1 LTCLAAFYTIPFEP
15 ASLYSWSLPINPSE
29 GISHVEAGKL
39 KFIVFFAGLSKGD
52 QNLILKAS
60 KGAADWAN
68 DKIKKGEGQ
77 LLIDLQRKGMQ
88 VVIPDA
94 DSFREKG
101 KPAVEELFKKEWP
114 VTTWAE
120 VLAQ

>member
-1 LTCLAAFYTIPFEP
+1 MI
-15 ASLYSWSLPINPSE
+15 
-29 GISHVEAGKL
+29 L
-39 KFIVFFAGLSKGD
+39 KTSKGT
-52 QNLILKAS
+52 
-60 KGAADWAN
+60 ADWAN
-68 DKIKKGEGQ
+68 DKIKKGEGK

>member
-1 LTCLAAFYTIPFEP
+1 LT
-15 ASLYSWSLPINPSE
+15 
-29 GISHVEAGKL
+29 
-39 KFIVFFAGLSKGD
+39 
-52 QNLILKAS
+52 LKAS

-68 DKIKKGEGQ
+68 DKIKRGGGQ
-77 LLIDLQRKGMQ
+77 LLIDLQRKGMR

-101 KPAVEELFKKEWP
+101 KPAVEEPFKKEWP

-120 VLAQ
+120 VLAK

>member
-1 LTCLAAFYTIPFEP
+1 M
-15 ASLYSWSLPINPSE
+15 
-29 GISHVEAGKL
+29 
-39 KFIVFFAGLSKGD
+39 
-52 QNLILKAS
+52 ILKAS

-77 LLIDLQRKGMQ
+77 LLIALQRKGMQ

-101 KPAVEELFKKEWP
+101 NPEVEDPFKKGWP